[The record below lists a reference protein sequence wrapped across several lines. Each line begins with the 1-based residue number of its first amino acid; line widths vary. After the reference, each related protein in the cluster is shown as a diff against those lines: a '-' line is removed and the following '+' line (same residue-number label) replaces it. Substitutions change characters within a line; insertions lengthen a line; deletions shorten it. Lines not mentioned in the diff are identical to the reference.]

1 MENIII
7 ALMLAAMIHG
17 HVTGGEKQEVVKDNI
32 NWDLAGNFRT
42 ESTPNTV
49 QWVIITD
56 AKAE

>member
-7 ALMLAAMIHG
+7 TAILATMIHG
-17 HVTGGEKQEVVKDNI
+17 HVTGNEKNEVVKEQI
-32 NWDLAGNFRT
+32 NWELAGNFRT

-56 AKAE
+56 E

>member
-7 ALMLAAMIHG
+7 AAMLAAMIHG
-17 HVTGGEKQEVVKDNI
+17 HVTGKEKQENVKDDI
-32 NWDLAGNFRT
+32 NWELAGNFRT

-56 AKAE
+56 E

>member
-7 ALMLAAMIHG
+7 PAILAAMIHG
-17 HVTGGEKQEVVKDNI
+17 HVTGNEKNEVVKEQI
-32 NWDLAGNFRT
+32 NWELAGNFRT

-56 AKAE
+56 E

>member
-7 ALMLAAMIHG
+7 AAMLAAMIHG
-17 HVTGGEKQEVVKDNI
+17 HVTSGEKQEFVKDDI
-32 NWDLAGNFRT
+32 NWELAGNFRT

-56 AKAE
+56 

>member
-7 ALMLAAMIHG
+7 AAILAAMIHG
-17 HVTGGEKQEVVKDNI
+17 HITGDEKQEAVNNDI
-32 NWDLAGNFRT
+32 NWELAGNFRT

-56 AKAE
+56 E

>member
-7 ALMLAAMIHG
+7 AAILAAMIHSYVDNEKEQKA
-17 HVTGGEKQEVVKDNI
+17 VTEEI

-49 QWVIITD
+49 QCVIITD
-56 AKAE
+56 E

>member
-7 ALMLAAMIHG
+7 AAMLAAMIHG
-17 HVTGGEKQEVVKDNI
+17 HVTCGEKQEVVKDNI

>member
-7 ALMLAAMIHG
+7 AAMLAAMIHG
-17 HVTGGEKQEVVKDNI
+17 HLTGDEKQEVVKDNI

-49 QWVIITD
+49 QWVIITSVD
-56 AKAE
+56 E

>member
-7 ALMLAAMIHG
+7 AAVLAAMIHG
-17 HVTGGEKQEVVKDNI
+17 HM
-32 NWDLAGNFRT
+32 AGDKKSPSVIENSNSEFATKFRT

-56 AKAE
+56 

>member
-7 ALMLAAMIHG
+7 AAMLAAMIHG
-17 HVTGGEKQEVVKDNI
+17 HVTGDEKQEVVKDNI

-49 QWVIITD
+49 QWVIITSVD
-56 AKAE
+56 E

>member
-7 ALMLAAMIHG
+7 AAILAAMIHG
-17 HVTGGEKQEVVKDNI
+17 HLTGDEKQEVVKDNI

>member
-7 ALMLAAMIHG
+7 AAMLAAMIHG
-17 HVTGGEKQEVVKDNI
+17 HVTGDEKQEVVKDNI

-49 QWVIITD
+49 QWVIITSVD
-56 AKAE
+56 Q

>member
-7 ALMLAAMIHG
+7 AAILAAMIHG
-17 HVTGGEKQEVVKDNI
+17 HMTGDKETPSVIENSNSEFATK
-32 NWDLAGNFRT
+32 FRT

-56 AKAE
+56 